1 MTTPSPHDLGAPPA
15 ALLSDGLV
23 ELRLLRVMGAHNAQ
37 SRPPDA
43 RFLGHVPECRF
54 AIHRRRDGLRVGRI
68 HIRVTRE
75 ERIVHSIG
83 HAGYAVDDEHR
94 RNGYATRA
102 IRLIVG
108 LARYWDV
115 LPLWVLIEPEN
126 VASRRAVERAGFE
139 LVDEV
144 DSSSEIMALGMGPA
158 VCRYRIAS

>member
-1 MTTPSPHDLGAPPA
+1 MTTPTTHDLAAPPA
-15 ALLSDGLV
+15 ALLADDGV
-23 ELRLLRVMGAHNAQ
+23 ELRLLRVMGPHNAKE
-37 SRPPDA
+37 RPPDA
-43 RFLGHVPECRF
+43 RFLARVPECRF

-68 HIRVTRE
+68 HLRVTRE
-75 ERIVHSIG
+75 ARIVEAIG

-139 LVDEV
+139 LVDV
-144 DSSSEIMALGMGPA
+144 VGSSAEIMALGMGPA
-158 VCRYRIAS
+158 VCRYTIAG